1 MKTNTNAEALYECA
15 KNGGNYEQIR
25 QKALELG
32 FESDSLKQIMRE
44 VDLIISEKMHQK
56 NLERQLKEQIIF
68 GCSIVL
74 IGLTMTVYSWYSAYD
89 SYLYIVYAAIAAAI
103 YYTIKAYLQLKSP
116 SQ

>member
-1 MKTNTNAEALYECA
+1 MKTNANAQALYESA

-56 NLERQLKEQIIF
+56 TLERHLKEQIIF

-103 YYTIKAYLQLKSP
+103 YYTIKVYLKLKPP